1 MHVEIGKGV
10 AVKTASC
17 LKNLQGKITKYFLF
31 TRAVCSGDEIDM
43 GEDWSQNS
51 CLINIF
57 PVTNHRTLFST
68 SARSLGAEM
77 SIEEDWGQNSCLINI
92 FPVTKHRAFL
102 PLPKVRY

>member
-31 TRAVCSGDEIDM
+31 TRAVCSGDDFNM

-68 SARSLGAEM
+68 SAGSLGDEIDM
-77 SIEEDWGQNSCLINI
+77 YGED
-92 FPVTKHRAFL
+92 
-102 PLPKVRY
+102 